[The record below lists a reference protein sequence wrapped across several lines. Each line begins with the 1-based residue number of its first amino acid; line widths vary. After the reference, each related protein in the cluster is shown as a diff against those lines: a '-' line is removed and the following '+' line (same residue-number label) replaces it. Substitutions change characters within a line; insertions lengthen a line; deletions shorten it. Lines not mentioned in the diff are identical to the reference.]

1 MQKYSKSYFNYYK
14 NIGKLSAIINQKFF
28 SNYVNKNDII
38 LDYGCG
44 GCYLTKKINCKKK
57 YGYEINKYIIKK
69 EKSLK
74 IYSNLKSIPRRK
86 FNKILSN
93 QVLPHVLNP
102 REEIM
107 DLKKLLKKNGLM
119 VFVFTCDGPNLQYK
133 PEDINF
139 KCYSWSPM
147 GIGNLFKSCGLK
159 IIKCESFY
167 FKWPPMYEK
176 IYKFFGLKVFNFLS
190 TIYGYIK
197 KNSNYN
203 IRIIVKNN

>member
-1 MQKYSKSYFNYYK
+1 MQKYSRSYFYWYK
-14 NIGKLSAIINQKFF
+14 NIGQLSAVINQKFF
-28 SNYVNKNDII
+28 NNYINKNDSV

-44 GCYLTKKINCKKK
+44 GGFLLKKINCKEK

-74 IYSNLKSIPRRK
+74 IYSNFQSIKKK

-93 QVLPHVLNP
+93 QVLPHVLCP
-102 REEIM
+102 RTEIIN
-107 DLKKLLKKNGLM
+107 LKKLLTKNGLM
-119 VFVFTCDGPNLQYK
+119 IFMFTCDGPSVQYK
-133 PEDINF
+133 KKDINF

-176 IYKFFGLKVFNFLS
+176 IYKFFGLKIFNFLS
-190 TIYGYIK
+190 VIYGYVK
-197 KNSNYN
+197 KNRNYN
-203 IRIIVKNN
+203 IRIVVKNN